1 MKKYKVTADGI
12 EHHVEIEENH
22 SGTYSVRI
30 GEKIVSVTVEEAG
43 NPKPGEAAELK
54 DNSTGKGA
62 GDIKAIAPPVTEEV
76 QLTSPMPGN
85 VVSVLVSKGDRVK
98 YGDPVIILEAMKM
111 KNEIPAP
118 TDGIIREIRVNEGDT
133 IDSEDIIAIIE
144 GVKG

>member
-22 SGTYSVRI
+22 SGSYSVKI
-30 GEKIVSVTVEEAG
+30 GEKCVNVTVEEAG
-43 NPKPGEAAELK
+43 NQKPEVPAIRE
-54 DNSTGKGA
+54 NSGAGKGA
-62 GDIKAIAPPVTEEV
+62 DDIKAAAPQATEEARI
-76 QLTSPMPGN
+76 TSPMPGN

-118 TDGIIREIRVNEGDT
+118 ADGIIREIRVKEGDT

>member
-1 MKKYKVTADGI
+1 MKKYKITADGI

-22 SGTYSVRI
+22 SGTYSVKI
-30 GEKIVSVTVEEAG
+30 GEKLVSVSVEEAG
-43 NPKPGEAAELK
+43 NPEPGEAVVRE
-54 DNSTGKGA
+54 NSGAGKGA
-62 GDIKAIAPPVTEEV
+62 EGIKAIAPPVTEEV

-85 VVSVLVSKGDRVK
+85 VVSVLVSKGAQVK

-118 TDGIIREIRVNEGDT
+118 IDGIIREIRVKEGDT

-144 GVKG
+144 RVKE

>member
-12 EHHVEIEENH
+12 EHHVEIEEDH
-22 SGTYSVRI
+22 SGTYSVKI
-30 GEKIVSVTVEEAG
+30 GGKLVSVTVEEAG
-43 NPKPGEAAELK
+43 NPKPVEAAELK

-62 GDIKAIAPPVTEEV
+62 EDIKAIAPPETEEV

-85 VVSVLVSKGDRVK
+85 VVSVLVSKGAQVK
-98 YGDPVIILEAMKM
+98 YGDPVITLEAMKM

-118 TDGIIREIRVNEGDT
+118 ADGIILEIRVKEGDT